1 MSIAKNLIPG
11 VGVAYSKYW
20 GLSSLYIYN
29 IIIPGKKDRPNT
41 ARYFEHDAF

>member
-20 GLSSLYIYN
+20 VLSSLYIYN
-29 IIIPGKKDRPNT
+29 IITTIADYDG
-41 ARYFEHDAF
+41 